1 MGDALGATGGR
12 NSGVGGVA
20 VLVLGI
26 DTSTTQ
32 TSVALGSEQGTL
44 ASVDVRV
51 DRPHHE
57 MVAATVGRLLEWT
70 GAHAGSLGGVAVG
83 LGPGLFTGMRVGIA
97 TAKTFAQTLGIP
109 IVGVASLDLVAFSAR
124 YARRTICAALDAKR
138 DEVFFAFYRPVPGG
152 VAREAGFQVGSPD
165 DLQGELEA
173 RAEDILLVGSGGVV
187 YRQRLE
193 GSAHVELASAGLA
206 HPSAEA
212 LVELAVPRF
221 VREDFDRLYDV
232 QPIYIRKADAE
243 IAWDQRR
250 GAG

>member
-1 MGDALGATGGR
+1 
-12 NSGVGGVA
+12 
-20 VLVLGI
+20 VLVLAI
-26 DTSTTQ
+26 DTSTLQ
-32 TSVALGSEQGTL
+32 TSVALGTEQGTVGAVHL
-44 ASVDVRV
+44 RA

-57 MVAATVGRLLEWT
+57 MVSAAVAQLLEWSGT
-70 GAHAGSLGGVAVG
+70 APGALGGVAVG

-97 TAKTFAQTLGIP
+97 TGKTMAQTLGIP
-109 IVGVASLDLVAFSAR
+109 IVGVASIDLLAFSAR
-124 YARRTICAALDAKR
+124 YARRLICAATDAKR
-138 DEVFFAFYRPVPGG
+138 GEVFYAFYRPVPGG
-152 VAREAGFQVGSPD
+152 VAREEDFRVGTPD
-165 DLQGELEA
+165 DLLAELEA
-173 RAEDILLVGSGGVV
+173 RREDILLVGSGGLV

-193 GSAHVELASAGLA
+193 GSAHVELASPGLA

-221 VREDFDRLYDV
+221 VREEFDRLYDV

>member
-1 MGDALGATGGR
+1 M
-12 NSGVGGVA
+12 
-20 VLVLGI
+20 LVLAI
-26 DTSTTQ
+26 DTSTLQ
-32 TSVALGSEQGTL
+32 TSVALGTEQGTIG
-44 ASVDVRV
+44 AVHVRV

-57 MVAATVGRLLEWT
+57 MVSAAVAQLLTWSET
-70 GAHAGSLGGVAVG
+70 TPAALGGVAVG

-97 TAKTFAQTLGIP
+97 TGKTLAQTLGVP
-109 IVGVASLDLVAFSAR
+109 IVGVASVDLLAFAAR
-124 YARRTICAALDAKR
+124 YARRLICAATDAKR
-138 DEVFFAFYRPVPGG
+138 GEVFYAFYRPVPGG
-152 VAREAGFQVGSPD
+152 VAREDEFQVGSPD
-165 DLQGELEA
+165 DLLAELEA
-173 RAEDILLVGSGGVV
+173 RGEDILLVGSGGLV

-193 GSAHVELASAGLA
+193 GSAHVELASPGLA

>member
-1 MGDALGATGGR
+1 
-12 NSGVGGVA
+12 
-20 VLVLGI
+20 VLVLAI
-26 DTSTTQ
+26 DTSTLQ
-32 TSVALGSEQGTL
+32 TSVALGSEQGTVG
-44 ASVDVRV
+44 AVHVRA

-57 MVAATVGRLLEWT
+57 MVSAAVGQLLRWSDT
-70 GAHAGSLGGVAVG
+70 SPDALGGVAVG

-97 TAKTFAQTLGIP
+97 TGKTLAQTLGIP
-109 IVGVASLDLVAFSAR
+109 IVGIASIDLLAFSVR
-124 YARRTICAALDAKR
+124 HARRLICAAADAKR
-138 DEVFFAFYRPVPGG
+138 GEVFYAFYRPVPGG
-152 VAREAGFQVGSPD
+152 VAREEGFQVGTPD
-165 DLQGELEA
+165 DLVAELEA
-173 RAEDILLVGSGGVV
+173 RREDILLVGSGGLV

-193 GSAHVELASAGLA
+193 GSAHVELASPGLA

>member
-1 MGDALGATGGR
+1 
-12 NSGVGGVA
+12 
-20 VLVLGI
+20 VLVLAI
-26 DTSTTQ
+26 DTSTLQ
-32 TSVALGSEQGTL
+32 TSVALGTEQGTVG
-44 ASVDVRV
+44 AVHMRA

-57 MVAATVGRLLEWT
+57 MVSAAVAQLLEWSGT
-70 GAHAGSLGGVAVG
+70 APDALGGVAVG

-97 TAKTFAQTLGIP
+97 TGKTMAQTLGIP
-109 IVGVASLDLVAFSAR
+109 IVGVASIDLLAFSAR
-124 YARRTICAALDAKR
+124 YARRLICAATDAKR
-138 DEVFFAFYRPVPGG
+138 GEVFYAFYRPVPGG
-152 VAREAGFQVGSPD
+152 VAREEDFQVGTPD
-165 DLQGELEA
+165 DLLAELEA
-173 RAEDILLVGSGGVV
+173 RREDILLVGSGGLV

-193 GSAHVELASAGLA
+193 GSAHVEIASPGLA